1 MTPIREAAKK
11 EGRGSDDQVRQDAGK
26 SRRERERIV
35 ELTRL
40 PVRPLPH
47 PLQRNFPRLHRL
59 QRSIWNHQPTSTF
72 LRKHMMHHAVLPRR
86 RLEEIGPN
94 VVPIGKTVESSVDH
108 GGRYERGSEIYTRVY
123 GDHSL
128 RRTELGESAR
138 FGELV
143 VVGVL

>member
-1 MTPIREAAKK
+1 
-11 EGRGSDDQVRQDAGK
+11 
-26 SRRERERIV
+26 
-35 ELTRL
+35 
-40 PVRPLPH
+40 
-47 PLQRNFPRLHRL
+47 
-59 QRSIWNHQPTSTF
+59 
-72 LRKHMMHHAVLPRR
+72 MMHHGVLPRR

-94 VVPIGKTVESSVDH
+94 VVPIGKTVESSVVDH